1 MYFPGSCGF
10 DKWRNAKHR
19 FSDLPPSPNVV
30 ISESN
35 SKFLL
40 DSTLQ
45 FQMIDYLCSISWPKI
60 FPLSVNKLRLTL
72 FHQVIPFSAEKSSA
86 EPFLPQ
92 MAVIMV
98 PSKAIVADLMAS
110 ATQQWLD
117 GANSIKVPERFIIFA
132 LVT

>member
-1 MYFPGSCGF
+1 MSDFRIRNSSVAIPPTVNVSFCQWAASTSGEMLNIGSQISLRVQML
-10 DKWRNAKHR
+10 K
-19 FSDLPPSPNVV
+19 V

-98 PSKAIVADLMAS
+98 PSK
-110 ATQQWLD
+110 
-117 GANSIKVPERFIIFA
+117 
-132 LVT
+132 